1 MQSIQRW
8 LIGHGRVFTV
18 NELQHLK
25 VLSLGH
31 ASIDKIPPEITEL
44 ANLEILI
51 LNNNQLQD
59 IPPEIRQLTKL
70 RELHL
75 QHNQI
80 QDLTKV
86 LKVTR
91 YLNLEYLGLRYN

>member
-1 MQSIQRW
+1 MQRIQRW
-8 LIGHGRVFTV
+8 LISHGRVFTV
-18 NELQHLK
+18 NELQQLK
-25 VLSLGH
+25 VLSLNHSGV
-31 ASIDKIPPEITEL
+31 DKIPPEITEL
-44 ANLEILI
+44 KNLEILV

-59 IPPEIRQLTKL
+59 IPPEISQLTKL

-80 QDLTKV
+80 RDLTTV